1 MASAAVRH
9 VGTAVPLSRAKP
21 CTGGTLGCPFTDGD
35 LAAEQPLDG
44 PATVDLGRSTAVGL
58 VVVRGRGEARVEGST
73 DGRRWTELPARELL
87 GAPGWSAAPRTA
99 ASFRY
104 VRVTGPD
111 RLAEVSVWPPTA
123 AERAAAARAGGPGRT
138 VPIAVAA
145 LLVLLVGAAA
155 LRLRR
160 R

>member
-1 MASAAVRH
+1 V
-9 VGTAVPLSRAKP
+9 
-21 CTGGTLGCPFTDGD
+21 
-35 LAAEQPLDG
+35 
-44 PATVDLGRSTAVGL
+44 
-58 VVVRGRGEARVEGST
+58 
-73 DGRRWTELPARELL
+73 